1 MNEQQFVEKLKENG
15 ILVTNEQLKAFIT
28 YYHFLIEWNQKINL
42 TAITKQEE
50 VFEKHF
56 YDSIT
61 PAFYLNF
68 SHKQICDVGA
78 GAGFPSIPLK
88 ILFPDLQLTIVDSL
102 NKRIHF
108 LNLLAEKLSISNY
121 HFIHDRAEN
130 FGQNLKYRE
139 KFDIVI
145 ARAVAKL
152 SVLSEYC
159 LPLTKIG
166 GTFIALKGNMLEN
179 EIKDAQNA
187 LEKLGGNHNA
197 KKAAPRRPCGDDGAH
212 ACRLRQRGT
221 ERRQPGRLYHRH
233 LRTEGTRLAQRRQTR
248 R

>member
-108 LNLLAEKLSISNY
+108 LNLLAEKLSLSNY

-139 KFDIVI
+139 KFDVVI

-187 LEKLGGNHNA
+187 LEKLGGSIKNINSLEHQIEKSTRKIVVM
-197 KKAAPRRPCGDDGAH
+197 KKNKSTPKKFPRKA
-212 ACRLRQRGT
+212 GT
-221 ERRQPGRLYHRH
+221 VTKNPL
-233 LRTEGTRLAQRRQTR
+233 
-248 R
+248 